1 MSADSSSP
9 SPAPASVDA
18 AATGAGRARRGGK
31 RQRPRNPAPAAT
43 TPDAAPGVAKAPR
56 TPHPVLEQLAGLYP
70 HLFGAVFRP
79 LKRGIFQDLLA
90 AHPDAFEREAL
101 KVALGIHTRST
112 RYLQAVAAGEQRHD
126 LQGQPVEAMAPEHVH
141 HALLEVYRRRKNQK
155 GRSTEDLLPKLRNRI
170 IAAFEASGLTREA
183 YTELVVG
190 RDDAANAIL
199 EEAFAEWAAR
209 NAKAEALL
217 RAFEASGSTLE
228 QFADMYGMD
237 PRSTGQQLERAR
249 KLAAAAQGNPSA
261 SAPAV

>member
-1 MSADSSSP
+1 MAVP
-9 SPAPASVDA
+9 
-18 AATGAGRARRGGK
+18 TGTSRDIVMKLHAES
-31 RQRPRNPAPAAT
+31 T
-43 TPDAAPGVAKAPR
+43 KA
-56 TPHPVLEQLAGLYP
+56 
-70 HLFGAVFRP
+70 
-79 LKRGIFQDLLA
+79 
-90 AHPDAFEREAL
+90 
-101 KVALGIHTRST
+101 
-112 RYLQAVAAGEQRHD
+112 LQAPD
-126 LQGQPVEAMAPEHVH
+126 
-141 HALLEVYRRRKNQK
+141 
-155 GRSTEDLLPKLRNRI
+155 LRNRM

-249 KLAAAAQGNPSA
+249 KLAAAKV
-261 SAPAV
+261 APQADGGAAD